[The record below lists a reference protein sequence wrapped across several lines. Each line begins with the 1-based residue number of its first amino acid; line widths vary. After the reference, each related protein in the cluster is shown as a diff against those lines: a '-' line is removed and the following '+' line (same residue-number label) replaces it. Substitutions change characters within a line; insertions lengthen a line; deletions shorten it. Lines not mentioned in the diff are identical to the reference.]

1 LGVTDP
7 PQFHHVLVDTGS
19 LVAIH
24 RRADEHHERCV
35 DSLQRIIPPLLT
47 SWLVIAE
54 AAYLLR
60 DSAAVVERL
69 LRGPELGI
77 YRILHIAET
86 DLPAM
91 SSLVR
96 KYRDLRPQLAD
107 VSLVHLA
114 GRESIDTVF
123 TLDRRDFNVYRTAAG
138 KRLRLL
144 PK

>member
-1 LGVTDP
+1 MTDP
-7 PQFHHVLVDTGS
+7 PQFHHVLVDTGP

-35 DSLQRIIPPLLT
+35 DALQWIIPPLFT

-60 DSAAVVERL
+60 DSVAAVERL

-77 YRILHIAET
+77 YRILLLSET
-86 DLPAM
+86 DLPDM

-96 KYRDLRPQLAD
+96 KYRNLRPQLAD

-114 GRESIDTVF
+114 GRESLETVF
-123 TLDRRDFNVYRTAAG
+123 TLDRRDFNVYRTVAG

-144 PK
+144 PE